1 MAKASD
7 SDATGTA
14 RAAALREQI
23 EKMKGCGAGGSG
35 GPADSTKDGLA
46 KDDPAKEGPAAPLSQ
61 RELVRQRMNEL
72 DKKRNS

>member
-14 RAAALREQI
+14 RTAALREQI
-23 EKMKGCGAGGSG
+23 EKLKGCGAGGSG
-35 GPADSTKDGLA
+35 GPADSTKDT
-46 KDDPAKEGPAAPLSQ
+46 PAKEGTAAPLSQ
-61 RELVRQRMNEL
+61 RELIRQRMNEL